1 MNSNSLL
8 ILGMIFLSYLIYNMT
23 SGYTQMVQELKYLRS
38 KINTGGSYSD
48 DIKKTTMTMTNTSN
62 NTDISTD
69 KPNDT
74 SIKNTSST
82 EGSPSNNITTTGG
95 GISPQGETQV
105 PHISKIF
112 NSFHLPLNNFIPVLK
127 SVDPESI
134 NRKDIYESFNN
145 YVYDDSQ
152 LGVPKN
158 PSSKGSVKKLSD
170 KDRIYT
176 PILEK
181 V

>member
-1 MNSNSLL
+1 MSSNSLL
-8 ILGMIFLSYLIYNMT
+8 ILGMIILSYLIYHMT

-38 KINTGGSYSD
+38 KINTGGSFTN
-48 DIKKTTMTMTNTSN
+48 DIKNSTNMTE
-62 NTDISTD
+62 
-69 KPNDT
+69 NDT
-74 SIKNTSST
+74 SNDTSKDTSNDT
-82 EGSPSNNITTTGG
+82 SNDGSSSSNITTAGG

-134 NRKDIYESFNN
+134 NKKDIYESFNN